1 MKLRLDEYYYLLHID
16 CGWWDGIQKYMPED
30 MANKYIE
37 FCKSHNLEEIDNY
50 LENLYSYIEEVDIR
64 NDIDDIDLEKSYITY
79 RAVIEI
85 KGKYYAFYW
94 YDSYDWYFEDQVDAS
109 QDLIEVFPKEVTTT
123 VYEPKRS

>member
-1 MKLRLDEYYYLLHID
+1 MKLRLDEYYYLLNVD
-16 CGWWDGIQKYMPED
+16 YGWGGIQKYMPED

-37 FCKSHNLEEIDNY
+37 FCKSHNLKEIEDY
-50 LENLYSYIEEVDIR
+50 IENLYSYIEEIDIR

-94 YDSYDWYFEDQVDAS
+94 YDSYDWYFEDQVVAS

-123 VYEPKRS
+123 VYTSSKK

>member
-85 KGKYYAFYW
+85 KGKYYSFYW
-94 YDSYDWYFEDQVDAS
+94 YDSFDCDLEDQVDANA
-109 QDLIEVFPKEVTTT
+109 DLLEVFPKEVTTT

>member
-1 MKLRLDEYYYLLHID
+1 MKLRLDEYYYLLNVD
-16 CGWWDGIQKYMPED
+16 YGWGGIQKYMPED
-30 MANKYIE
+30 IANKYIE
-37 FCKSHNLEEIDNY
+37 FRKSHNVKEIEDY
-50 LENLYSYIEEVDIR
+50 IENLYSYIEEIDIR

-94 YDSYDWYFEDQVDAS
+94 YDSYDWHFEDQVDAS

-123 VYEPKRS
+123 VYTPSKK

>member
-1 MKLRLDEYYYLLHID
+1 MKLRLDEYYYLLNVD
-16 CGWWDGIQKYMPED
+16 YGWDGIQKYMPED
-30 MANKYIE
+30 IANKYIE
-37 FCKSHNLEEIDNY
+37 FRKSHNVKEIEDY
-50 LENLYSYIEEVDIR
+50 IENLYSYIEEIDIR

-123 VYEPKRS
+123 VYTSSKK

>member
-1 MKLRLDEYYYLLHID
+1 MKLRLDEYYYLLNVD
-16 CGWWDGIQKYMPED
+16 YGWGGIQKYMPED
-30 MANKYIE
+30 IANKYIE
-37 FCKSHNLEEIDNY
+37 FRKSHNVKEIEDY
-50 LENLYSYIEEVDIR
+50 IENLYSYIEEIDIR

>member
-1 MKLRLDEYYYLLHID
+1 MKLRLDEYYYLLNVD
-16 CGWWDGIQKYMPED
+16 YGWGGIQKYMPED
-30 MANKYIE
+30 IANKYIE
-37 FCKSHNLEEIDNY
+37 FRKSHNLKEIEDY
-50 LENLYSYIEEVDIR
+50 IENLYSYIEEIDIR

-123 VYEPKRS
+123 VYTSSKK

>member
-1 MKLRLDEYYYLLHID
+1 MKLRLDEYYYLLNVD
-16 CGWWDGIQKYMPED
+16 YGWGGIQKYMPED
-30 MANKYIE
+30 IANKYIE
-37 FCKSHNLEEIDNY
+37 FRKSHNVKEIEDY
-50 LENLYSYIEEVDIR
+50 IENLYSYIEEIDIR

-123 VYEPKRS
+123 VYTSSKK

>member
-37 FCKSHNLEEIDNY
+37 FCKSHNLKEIEDY
-50 LENLYSYIEEVDIR
+50 LKNLYSYIEEVDIR

-79 RAVIEI
+79 RAVIET
-85 KGKYYAFYW
+85 KGKYYSFYW
-94 YDSYDWYFEDQVDAS
+94 YDSFDYDLEDQVDTNK
-109 QDLIEVFPKEVTTT
+109 DLIEVFPKEVTTT

>member
-1 MKLRLDEYYYLLHID
+1 MKLRLDEYYYLLNVNY
-16 CGWWDGIQKYMPED
+16 GWGGIQKYMPED
-30 MANKYIE
+30 IANKYIE
-37 FCKSHNLEEIDNY
+37 FRKSHNVKEIEDY
-50 LENLYSYIEEVDIR
+50 IENLYSYIEEIDIR

-123 VYEPKRS
+123 VYTSSKK

>member
-1 MKLRLDEYYYLLHID
+1 MKLRLDEYYYLLNVD
-16 CGWWDGIQKYMPED
+16 YGWGGIQKYMPED
-30 MANKYIE
+30 IANKYIE
-37 FCKSHNLEEIDNY
+37 FRKSHNVKEIEDY
-50 LENLYSYIEEVDIR
+50 IENLYSYIEEIDIR

-123 VYEPKRS
+123 VYESSKK